1 MRCTKNPQLH
11 FGEVNIADI
20 EIDAR
25 SRDDVPAILKGLQYI
40 YTDDAARKKVFT
52 ALEATL
58 DPSVSTEVGRP
69 GMELWEIFVL
79 ATLKLGLN
87 CDFDRLQELA
97 NHHDTVR
104 QMLGHSGWEGTM
116 VYKLQTIIDNVS
128 KLKPSVLADINQVIV
143 ESGHAVAKK
152 KLGEKL
158 HTRCDS
164 FVVET
169 DVHYPTDINL
179 LWDAMRKIIELTG
192 QVCENANI
200 SDWRQYR
207 FNLRQLKKLYRKAQK
222 TKHSTSKNEAKKA
235 TRREVLYQAYRDY
248 LLEAERLIEKSKTTI
263 KMLSDPGKV
272 FQVEQI
278 AHYIDHAERQINQ
291 IDRRVLT
298 GEVIPHSEKVFSIF
312 EEHTEWISTKSRRHE
327 AKGKQEFL

>member
-1 MRCTKNPQLH
+1 MRRIKTPQLH

-40 YTDDAARKKVFT
+40 YTDDVARKKVFT

-104 QMLGHSGWEGTM
+104 QMLGHPGWEGTT

-128 KLKPSVLADINQVIV
+128 QLEPSVLADINQVIV
-143 ESGHAVAKK
+143 ESGHEVAKK
-152 KLGEKL
+152 KA
-158 HTRCDS
+158 
-164 FVVET
+164 
-169 DVHYPTDINL
+169 
-179 LWDAMRKIIELTG
+179 WRKI
-192 QVCENANI
+192 
-200 SDWRQYR
+200 
-207 FNLRQLKKLYRKAQK
+207 
-222 TKHSTSKNEAKKA
+222 
-235 TRREVLYQAYRDY
+235 TRAL
-248 LLEAERLIEKSKTTI
+248 
-263 KMLSDPGKV
+263 
-272 FQVEQI
+272 
-278 AHYIDHAERQINQ
+278 
-291 IDRRVLT
+291 
-298 GEVIPHSEKVFSIF
+298 
-312 EEHTEWISTKSRRHE
+312 
-327 AKGKQEFL
+327 